1 MISLNLAVVNILPFP
16 GLDGWHLLV
25 VGIEAIT
32 KKDVPLK
39 FKTIMSVIG
48 LVLLFGL
55 MIFVTVMDI
64 IRMFA

>member
-1 MISLNLAVVNILPFP
+1 
-16 GLDGWHLLV
+16 
-25 VGIEAIT
+25 
-32 KKDVPLK
+32 
-39 FKTIMSVIG
+39 MSVIG